1 MIRNRALGRLTGVL
15 LGAALAAAS
24 YPLPAPAADFQGKT
38 IEFVVPFPTA
48 GGSDVWAR
56 FFAPFLGE
64 ELPGKPTVV
73 VKNAPG
79 GGSITGTNQ
88 FVQRAKPDGLSILGT
103 SGSTQLPYLLDDARV
118 RYELKEL
125 IPVLVSPTGGVV
137 YVNPELGAKSA
148 RDIGKLRGR
157 KMKYGSQGPTS
168 LDFVPILAFE
178 LMGLDVDPVFGL
190 ARGPARLA
198 FERGESLID
207 YQTSSAYLR
216 NVVPL
221 IKAAKAVPLFSWG
234 VLNDKGEFVRDPTFP
249 DLPHF
254 AEAYEMAFG
263 KKPSGTA
270 YEAYKA
276 FVVAGFAAQKP
287 IFLPKGTPQDVVD
300 AYTAALQRVVRRADF
315 KEKSAKELG
324 DYEQAVGPA
333 ARQAVQIALN
343 IDPSAKAWVKEWLSR
358 RFQVKFDAK

>member
-1 MIRNRALGRLTGVL
+1 MGNRGFGSLSAVMAGVALF
-15 LGAALAAAS
+15 AAL
-24 YPLPAPAADFQGKT
+24 LPGGLKAADFAGKT

-56 FFAPFLGE
+56 FFAPFLAE
-64 ELPGKPTVV
+64 QLPGKPTVV
-73 VKNAPG
+73 VKNVPG

-88 FVQRAKPDGLSILGT
+88 FVQRAKADGLSILGT

-118 RYELKEL
+118 RYELKDL
-125 IPVLVSPTGGVV
+125 VPILVSPTGGVV
-137 YVNPELGAKSA
+137 YVNPELGAREA

-168 LDFVPILAFE
+168 LDLVPILAFE
-178 LMGLDVDPVFGL
+178 IMGLDVDPVFGL

-207 YQTSSAYLR
+207 YQTSSHNLR

-221 IKAAKAVPLFSWG
+221 IKAGKATPLFSWG
-234 VLNDKGEFVRDPTFP
+234 ILNDKGEFARDPTFP

-254 AEAYEMAFG
+254 AEAYEMAYG

-270 YEAYKA
+270 YEAFKA

-287 IFLPKGTPQDVVD
+287 IFLPKGTPKDIVD
-300 AYTAALQRVVRRADF
+300 TYVQALDRVVRTPAF
-315 KEKSAKELG
+315 KEKAGKELG

-333 ARQAVQIALN
+333 ARQAMQVALS
-343 IDPSAKAWVKEWLSR
+343 IDPEAKAWVKDWLAR
-358 RFQVKFDAK
+358 RFQVKFDQK

>member
-1 MIRNRALGRLTGVL
+1 MRDRALVGLSTALT
-15 LGAALAAAS
+15 GAALAAAAL
-24 YPLPAPAADFQGKT
+24 LPVPVEAADFRGKT

-56 FFAPFLGE
+56 FFAPFLAE
-64 ELPGKPTVV
+64 HLPGKPTVV
-73 VKNAPG
+73 VKNVPG

-103 SGSTQLPYLLDDARV
+103 SGSTQLPYLLDDPRV
-118 RYELKEL
+118 RYEFKDL
-125 IPVLVSPTGGVV
+125 IPILVSPTGGVV
-137 YVNPELGAKSA
+137 YVNPTLGAKDA
-148 RDIGKLRGR
+148 RDIGKLRGK

-168 LDFVPILAFE
+168 LDLVPVLAFE
-178 LMGLDVDPVFGL
+178 IMGLDVDPVFGL

-221 IKAAKAVPLFSWG
+221 IKAGKAVPLFSWG
-234 VLNDKGEFVRDPTFP
+234 VLNDKGEFARDPTFP

-254 AEAYEMAFG
+254 AEAYEMAHG

-270 YEAYKA
+270 YEAFKA

-287 IFLPKGTPQDVVD
+287 IFLPKGTPKDIVD
-300 AYTAALQRVVRRADF
+300 AYVQTLDKVVKMPAF
-315 KEKSAKELG
+315 KEKAGDELG
-324 DYEQAVGPA
+324 EYQQAVGPA
-333 ARQAVQIALN
+333 AEKAVKVALT
-343 IDPSAKAWVKEWLSR
+343 IDPKAKAWVKDWLAR
-358 RFQVKFDAK
+358 RFEVKFDKK